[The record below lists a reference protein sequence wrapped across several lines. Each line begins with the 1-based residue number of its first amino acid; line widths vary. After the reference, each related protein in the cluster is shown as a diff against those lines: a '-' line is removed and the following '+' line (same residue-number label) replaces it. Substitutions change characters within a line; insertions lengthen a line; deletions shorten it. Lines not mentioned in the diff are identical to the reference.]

1 MAPESKKN
9 IQNKGVKG
17 GGGQISDSDECY
29 EFVISSRP
37 PRPPPPN
44 SEMAVFSISM
54 VENSPA
60 TVPCIQTN
68 T

>member
-17 GGGQISDSDECY
+17 GGGQISDSDECF

-37 PRPPPPN
+37 PRPPPP
-44 SEMAVFSISM
+44 
-54 VENSPA
+54 
-60 TVPCIQTN
+60 
-68 T
+68 